1 MLFHSV
7 QLNTSSIYNVITLFA
22 AVRILVTLYSDWK
35 FDGLYV
41 TKIVLIGEADILFER
56 KVSAS
61 DVSQCLYKHNWKPD
75 WQVNYTQQSGDF
87 ETNSIVNTLS

>member
-1 MLFHSV
+1 MLFPSV
-7 QLNTSSIYNVITLFA
+7 QLNTSSFYNVIVLFA

-41 TKIVLIGEADILFER
+41 TKIAFIGEAVMFNER
-56 KVSAS
+56 KLSTS
-61 DVSQCLYKHNWKPD
+61 DVSQCLYDHEWKPD

-87 ETNSIVNTLS
+87 ETLSTVNTLS